1 MEQKVDLLE
10 KVKHNITDENKEIIK
25 DLISINGA
33 LVDNSEVLDLDK
45 KERLYKDL
53 EKKYYLILSKLK
65 YYSFVSKV
73 EKKVEKFVESD
84 QKSIN
89 SLLGTLKMFLTRIAA
104 FSVVEDKRVIE
115 LKSEIAKEDNYKKL
129 IKLYEELDSILIEK
143 LN

>member
-10 KVKHNITDENKEIIK
+10 KVKHNITDDNKEIIK

-33 LVDNSEVLDLDK
+33 LVDDNDVLDSDK
-45 KERLYKDL
+45 KVILYNKL
-53 EKKYYLILSKLK
+53 EKKYHLILSKLK
-65 YYSFVSKV
+65 YYSFVNKV

-84 QKSIN
+84 QKNIN
-89 SLLGTLKMFLTRIAA
+89 SLLGTLKMFLTRISA
-104 FSVVEDKRVIE
+104 FSVVEDKRIIE

-129 IKLYEELDSILIEK
+129 VKLYEELDSILIES

>member
-33 LVDNSEVLDLDK
+33 LVDNNEVLDSEK
-45 KERLYKDL
+45 KEILYNKL

-65 YYSFVSKV
+65 YYSFVTKV
-73 EKKVEKFVESD
+73 EKKVEKFVESE

-104 FSVVEDKRVIE
+104 FSIVEDKRVIE

-129 IKLYEELDSILIEK
+129 VKLYEELDSILIES